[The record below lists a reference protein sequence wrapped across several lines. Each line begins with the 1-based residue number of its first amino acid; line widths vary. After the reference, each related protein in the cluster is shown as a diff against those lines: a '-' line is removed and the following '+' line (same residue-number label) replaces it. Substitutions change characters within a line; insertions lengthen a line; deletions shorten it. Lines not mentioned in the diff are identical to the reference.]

1 VKGYGWNER
10 KEGGANFK
18 TSHFGQSQCWAQI
31 LILKILNVFTPR
43 ALTSWRLRLI
53 PPVAGSPALTGL
65 KRFET
70 GSGGVTI
77 MEIVMVVAIIG
88 ILSGIAVPALD
99 SFLPNYRLRAAVSDL
114 YSNLQRAKQEAVRAN
129 GECAV
134 YFDDANGKYQLV
146 GGGLDGICD
155 GPPAGNP
162 PVPQD
167 DDILLS
173 DISLSSYGSGVQ
185 FGSGNAG
192 KTVPGTGIPPAVTV
206 SYGNDWIR
214 FDSKGMAREMGY
226 AYLTNIN
233 GASFAVGTPSLA
245 GAIVQKKWL
254 SRSWD

>member
-1 VKGYGWNER
+1 MKGCGWDER
-10 KEGGANFK
+10 KEGVANFK
-18 TSHFGQSQCWAQI
+18 TFHFGQSQRWAQI
-31 LILKILNVFTPR
+31 LILKILNVFLR
-43 ALTSWRLRLI
+43 LKFSSALT
-53 PPVAGSPALTGL
+53 LTKL

-70 GSGGVTI
+70 GSEGVTI
-77 MEIVMVVAIIG
+77 MEIVMVVAIIA
-88 ILSGIAVPALD
+88 ILSAIAVPALD

-114 YSNLQRAKQEAVRAN
+114 YSNLQRAKQEAVRIN

-134 YFDDANGKYQLV
+134 YFDDVNGTYQLV

-155 GPPAGNP
+155 GPPVGDP

-173 DISLSSYGSGVQ
+173 DISLSGYGSGVQ
-185 FGSGNAG
+185 YGSGNAD
-192 KTVPGTGIPPAVTV
+192 KTVPGTGIPPTVTV

-254 SRSWD
+254 SSSWD